1 MSFRR
6 LQHSLLSR
14 EITEEVDNIAHAHKT
29 IWKLAPTKGG
39 KVFKEA
45 DKDCSV
51 VDGDIMSV
59 NVAGIKTS
67 LL

>member
-1 MSFRR
+1 M
-6 LQHSLLSR
+6 LIKLSGNWR
-14 EITEEVDNIAHAHKT
+14 QQEMEKCL
-29 IWKLAPTKGG
+29 K
-39 KVFKEA
+39 KEA